1 MSDIRIGIIGHDSL
15 SADYQRAL
23 QILIE
28 QEAASIIPITQSPY
42 SETQTAL
49 ADAKAQH
56 GLNAIVVA
64 GSKSALTETICDALR
79 LGQHV
84 FSTHPIPRTI
94 EDMIQIRSAEYAA
107 RGQVLQ
113 FGFTVREHES
123 VRSALTKVAGQSY
136 GKLLT
141 MRAVHGLS
149 APEPSDNAMSD
160 SGGGVLIGPGAHM
173 VDLMQAFAG
182 PFEEIKAL
190 TQNHLSPHSGV
201 EDNVFAMLRTHTD
214 VLASLHAS
222 ATQWRETF
230 RLELGLSKV
239 FSGLKACSAR
249 ITGLDRKSS
258 SMAKRVIRSQ
268 PRAMKQLSALS
279 TAMAC

>member
-1 MSDIRIGIIGHDSL
+1 MSDIRIGIIGHDDL
-15 SADYQRAL
+15 SVDYQGAL
-23 QILIE
+23 QSLIA
-28 QEAASIIPITQSPY
+28 QDATVITPIAQSPY

-56 GLNAIVVA
+56 GLNAVIVA
-64 GSKSALTETICDALR
+64 GSKAALAETICDALQ
-79 LGQHV
+79 LGLHV
-84 FSTHPIPRTI
+84 FSAHPIPRTI
-94 EDMIQIRSAEYAA
+94 EEMIQIRSAEHAA

-113 FGFTVREHES
+113 FGFTVREHDS
-123 VRSALTKVAGQSY
+123 VRSALTRVAGQAY

-141 MRAVHGLS
+141 LRAVHGLS
-149 APEPSDNAMSD
+149 ALPPSENAMTD
-160 SGGGVLIGPGAHM
+160 SGGGILIGPGAHM

-230 RLELGLSKV
+230 RLELGFEQGFLWKP
-239 FSGLKACSAR
+239 FLLLCWIRPCPASAR
-249 ITGLDRKSS
+249 ANRPLTL
-258 SMAKRVIRSQ
+258 
-268 PRAMKQLSALS
+268 
-279 TAMAC
+279 